1 MTGGVTNLC
10 LDLVHGVG
18 GVNKLGHVEADVL
31 DLVLAL
37 DLCDLNGLGHTD
49 FLGSWVRKRAGD
61 LQGGGD
67 QRDLVSLGLV
77 LLTADLVFPLAVSV
91 VTIAIAGSSTGSHLH
106 GLRLVLVGDL
116 GGGAGGGDGLLLV
129 HVGADLSLHD
139 GRGLLAHCQHT
150 VEAVVVVDHLLDGQG
165 DGGHLVSEGGDA
177 DLSVDGVVGV
187 PAVKLR
193 SVSISM
199 GRGVDVSQS
208 GGESDGEDKKSLKCK
223 KYQLTETHN
232 NIVFTRADSSTK
244 TRKVDQYIADHG
256 LRIKTSEGTTDG
268 STATITLLHSCGQL
282 YQVLSFRCR
291 IIMIMKV

>member
-1 MTGGVTNLC
+1 MGIQSKLDITAAGVSDDG

-18 GVNKLGHVEADVL
+18 GVNKLGHVEADIL
-31 DLVLAL
+31 DLVLTL

-77 LLTADLVFPLAVSV
+77 LLTADLVFSLAVSV

-106 GLRLVLVGDL
+106 GLGLVLVGDL

-129 HVGADLSLHD
+129 HVGADLSLHH
-139 GRGLLAHCQHT
+139 GGGLLAHCQHT

-177 DLSVDGVVGV
+177 YLRLDSLVGV
-187 PAVKLR
+187 PAEIGWR
-193 SVSISM
+193 G
-199 GRGVDVSQS
+199 GRGRVSAVS
-208 GGESDGEDKKSLKCK
+208 WSCC
-223 KYQLTETHN
+223 
-232 NIVFTRADSSTK
+232 
-244 TRKVDQYIADHG
+244 
-256 LRIKTSEGTTDG
+256 
-268 STATITLLHSCGQL
+268 LH
-282 YQVLSFRCR
+282 
-291 IIMIMKV
+291 